1 MKKAASVFLRTE
13 IYPEDIPLLIRWMEN
28 PHVTRY
34 LNEDENIA
42 ASLRTLARSV
52 PAPMLT
58 WRFNQGGRFFLICQA
73 DDTPIGYIRLRTMQA
88 DAVEIVYVIGEES
101 LWGNGYGKQ
110 ALHAALSRAFLQK
123 RVDKIVAKIHLENQ
137 RSIRSVCACG
147 FRPVPQPGHL
157 RHYRMTMDD
166 YLERLRA

>member
-58 WRFNQGGRFFLICQA
+58 WRFNQGGRFFLIC
-73 DDTPIGYIRLRTMQA
+73 
-88 DAVEIVYVIGEES
+88 
-101 LWGNGYGKQ
+101 
-110 ALHAALSRAFLQK
+110 
-123 RVDKIVAKIHLENQ
+123 
-137 RSIRSVCACG
+137 
-147 FRPVPQPGHL
+147 
-157 RHYRMTMDD
+157 
-166 YLERLRA
+166 